1 MLYTYQSSNFL
12 WDLGQVSTR
21 KKPSLEWFQ
30 FIHFKLYDRNSV
42 IILRE
47 RDKILFETESPEK
60 NLSTDFVNKGEWL
73 NVVF

>member
-1 MLYTYQSSNFL
+1 MIL
-12 WDLGQVSTR
+12 
-21 KKPSLEWFQ
+21 
-30 FIHFKLYDRNSV
+30 IHFKLNDRNSV